1 VNKQAG
7 FVNKRARSVTRQAL
21 FVDKQACFVN
31 GRARSVVQQA
41 LFVNKRPIFV
51 DKRIRL
57 TWLMVLAVDKSGKCG
72 KTGYGQRVS
81 GAKLILGKSN
91 SPDGKLNYRD
101 GKTISPAPK

>member
-1 VNKQAG
+1 
-7 FVNKRARSVTRQAL
+7 
-21 FVDKQACFVN
+21 
-31 GRARSVVQQA
+31 
-41 LFVNKRPIFV
+41 
-51 DKRIRL
+51 
-57 TWLMVLAVDKSGKCG
+57 MVLAVDKSGKCG